1 MIVKIKIG
9 VAAGLTALLQTGST
23 NMNMSTKNSVKY
35 LKVDLTL
42 FMENFE
48 TSLKLSFQQV
58 LSVLC
63 VCDDVTRW
71 CYITRIT
78 QLFVSKKF
86 LLKSQ
91 FEAEKSLPTTTQKQC
106 QPTLTNISSAN
117 TIWCQK
123 HRK

>member
-9 VAAGLTALLQTGST
+9 VAAGLTALLQNGST

-35 LKVDLTL
+35 LKVDLML

-63 VCDDVTRW
+63 VCDVTRW
-71 CYITRIT
+71 CYINRIT
-78 QLFVSKKF
+78 QLFVSKKCYVS
-86 LLKSQ
+86 LKV
-91 FEAEKSLPTTTQKQC
+91 PV
-106 QPTLTNISSAN
+106 
-117 TIWCQK
+117 
-123 HRK
+123 